1 MCLLMND
8 DDGREQLEGCAISD
22 QKLARCSG
30 ADAIGHL
37 VEAVTYMAMLAAL
50 RVFAVF

>member
-1 MCLLMND
+1 MND
-8 DDGREQLEGCAISD
+8 DDGREQLEGCAISPTSPG
-22 QKLARCSG
+22 AR